1 MSGPVYETLYQ
12 FSRTLT
18 DDHIDEDLSEVET
31 ANDRTVQCQVVHAR
45 GKLDGRPVVVSYHS
59 HYFLGA
65 RGYRYIPNVLEVFV
79 TGNHLKFEGECRA
92 RGFADKLARWFGG
105 GGRRGPDP
113 IFDACRID
121 APRDADLADFSRP
134 DFTARLAALSGHV
147 HCLQVQV
154 QAGTGINA
162 LFHGTH
168 YRSSLPRLQAIVHDV
183 AALAAA

>member
-1 MSGPVYETLYQ
+1 MSGPVYETLYE

-18 DDHIDEDLSEVET
+18 DDHIDEDLSDIVT
-31 ANDRTVQCQVVHAR
+31 PDNRRVRLQVIHAR

-59 HYFLGA
+59 HYFLAA

-79 TGNHLKFEGECRA
+79 TGNHLEFEGECRA
-92 RGFADKLARWFGG
+92 RSLIDKLARWFGG

-113 IFDACRID
+113 IFDTCRID
-121 APRDADLADFSRP
+121 APRDADLADFTRP
-134 DFTARLAALSGHV
+134 EFTARLAALGGHV
-147 HCLQVQV
+147 HCLKVQV